1 MSSLKKKTLDGLLW
15 STIERFSIQAVQFV
29 LGIILARLLLPS
41 DYGFIGVLAVFMS
54 ISQALI
60 DSGFSQALIQ
70 KKNADEKDYNTVFYF
85 NIASS
90 VCIYIVLFLLSE
102 PIAVFYEEPLLENLI
117 KILGLNIIFSS
128 FSIVQLAILTKELN
142 FKTQSKASLI
152 SVIISGVIAVY
163 FAYTG
168 MGVWALVIQV
178 LLKSSINTLLL
189 FVFTKWKP
197 ILLFSKKSFHSLFSF
212 GSKLLFSGLL
222 NAVFNN
228 IYLIIIGK
236 FYTIKELGY
245 YTRANQFQQLP
256 SETLTVILQR
266 VTFPVLSSIQDE
278 DEKLSSYYKKFIKL
292 AAFINFPLMTLLIVL
307 AKPLVKLLL
316 TDKWIEAAPFLQL
329 LCFVGILYPIHAIN
343 LNLLKVKGRSDLF
356 LKLEVYKKV
365 LIIISIVIT
374 IPFGIKVLIIG
385 QIACSFISLYLNTYY
400 TKKLID
406 YGFFAQLKDLF
417 IYFTISVIMG
427 IVMYVSIMYISS
439 SSLKLIVATIVGFFV
454 YSILGFFLKINEIE
468 EIRKIVL
475 LKIKKNK

>member
-1 MSSLKKKTLDGLLW
+1 MSNLKSKTINGLLW
-15 STIERFSIQAVQFV
+15 STIERFSIQTVQFV

-41 DYGFIGVLAVFMS
+41 DYGLIGMLAIFMS

-85 NIASS
+85 NLASS
-90 VCIYIVLFLLSE
+90 VCVYIVLFLLSE
-102 PIAVFYEEPLLENLI
+102 PVAIFYEEPLLENLI

-142 FKTQSKASLI
+142 FKTQSKCSLT
-152 SVIISGVIAVY
+152 SVIISGLIAIY

-168 MGVWALVIQV
+168 WGVWALVIQV

-197 ILLFSKKSFHSLFSF
+197 ILLFSKKSFYSLFSF

-236 FYTIKELGY
+236 YYAIKELGY

-266 VTFPVLSSIQDE
+266 VTFPVLSSIQDA

-292 AAFINFPLMTLLIVL
+292 AAFINFPLMTILIVV
-307 AKPLVKLLL
+307 AEPLIELLL
-316 TDKWIEAAPFLQL
+316 TDKWIEAAPLLQL
-329 LCFVGILYPIHAIN
+329 LCFVGVLYPIHAIN

-356 LKLEVYKKV
+356 LKLEIYKKI
-365 LIIISIVIT
+365 LILISITLT

-406 YGFFAQLKDLF
+406 YGFFTQLKDLF
-417 IYFTISVIMG
+417 IYFIISVIMG
-427 IVMYVSIMYISS
+427 VVMYTLIRYIPTSG
-439 SSLKLIVATIVGFFV
+439 LKLIISIIVGFLLYFL
-454 YSILGFFLKINEIE
+454 LGFLLKLNEIE
-468 EIRKIVL
+468 EIKKIIL
-475 LKIKKNK
+475 LKINKK